1 VSALRCGA
9 QLIVVT
15 FVLRCVFNVGSMWAV
30 ARLARRFLHIV
41 ARASGTLTIPVLLNA
56 LYGFEIFAV
65 VFTTMLVST
74 IPVSI
79 IGAYFA
85 MGIDPFQSPEQY
97 LPLMCMLCENATSG
111 ISVSLSYVLSKL
123 ECVRKPHR
131 APGTSH
137 LEDPHLLVVEGLRL
151 GLMPTIN
158 RMSLMG
164 ATVIP
169 SMMLRTILGGT
180 DIEQAAKLQIIITFM
195 MAASTTLS
203 CIIAVYFGLWICV
216 DSEQHIRSNCIDTS
230 PHVVRR
236 AFNSVILVIINIV
249 GYIWNLTMICVKH
262 FLQRR
267 ARVDNTA
274 SPSEHGALLN
284 GSGSGDM
291 MPGFCLSRQCCSC
304 RSLTGS
310 CR

>member
-1 VSALRCGA
+1 
-9 QLIVVT
+9 
-15 FVLRCVFNVGSMWAV
+15 
-30 ARLARRFLHIV
+30 
-41 ARASGTLTIPVLLNA
+41 
-56 LYGFEIFAV
+56 
-65 VFTTMLVST
+65 
-74 IPVSI
+74 
-79 IGAYFA
+79 
-85 MGIDPFQSPEQY
+85 
-97 LPLMCMLCENATSG
+97 
-111 ISVSLSYVLSKL
+111 
-123 ECVRKPHR
+123 
-131 APGTSH
+131 
-137 LEDPHLLVVEGLRL
+137 
-151 GLMPTIN
+151 
-158 RMSLMG
+158 MG

-203 CIIAVYFGLWICV
+203 CIVAVYFGLWICV
-216 DSEQHIRSNCIDTS
+216 DSEQHIRSNCIDPR

-267 ARVDNTA
+267 APIDNTA

-291 MPGFCLSRQCCSC
+291 MPGFVPEPPVL
-304 RSLTGS
+304 
-310 CR
+310 